1 MHYEADPRSV
11 TKVASLVHSQMTSGA
26 GTLRV
31 QSRG

>member
-1 MHYEADPRSV
+1 MCYKVDPKSV
-11 TKVASLVHSQMTSGA
+11 TKVASLVCLQVTPGA